1 MPNPFVI
8 SILILI
14 TTLATTPTIA
24 NTNLNTP
31 NKTTTAPN
39 STTTKALAPNLN
51 TTNQLNTQA
60 KAIDIQAGYNG
71 SLNESYNKTSSF
83 SLAGLVGIGS
93 LYTSTE
99 DLEGRIKKTAVNS
112 TLSGNNIT
120 LNANNNINAAGV
132 DIQADNSISGTAKDI
147 NIQNVNN
154 TDTHYSKHKKVKV
167 SLADVLGTIAKNPLL
182 LKKESD
188 GKVSLTLATA
198 TIDKAAERS
207 TKTTV
212 QLSNID
218 AGAGGIS
225 LTANDK
231 HSNDKHSND
240 KHADNNLT
248 NQSDNNPANQPSNNP
263 TNQASNNPANQ
274 SDSNP
279 TNQPDNNPPNPP
291 QGNINLTGVN
301 LTATDGDINLT
312 ANNNTNIKAALETTN
327 TKSSESHSKAEIKFV
342 VKNEYAQIIPAIK
355 AVKTAKQNLSK
366 AKDAYSA
373 YQQDLAQQQAQ
384 LQDLQAK
391 LEADIGFIEQI
402 DIDEMS
408 ELVGDLQADKKYYQ
422 TNIALAAS
430 SLAAKTT
437 ALAAQLATAAASSG
451 TYGFNAGIEFDIDA
465 LERQLQ
471 AQQTQSIAS
480 NLIANNININTN
492 KTTTIVGSNL
502 QANANNADN
511 AVNSDNANNANNAVN
526 TNNANN
532 A

>member
-1 MPNPFVI
+1 MEAQQKL
-8 SILILI
+8 SLD
-14 TTLATTPTIA
+14 
-24 NTNLNTP
+24 
-31 NKTTTAPN
+31 
-39 STTTKALAPNLN
+39 S
-51 TTNQLNTQA
+51 A
-60 KAIDIQAGYNG
+60 KDINIQAGYDG
-71 SLNESYNKTSSF
+71 SLNESYSKTSSF

-132 DIQADNSISGTAKDI
+132 DIQADNSLSGNAKDI

-154 TDTHYSKHKKVKV
+154 TDTHYSKHKKVEV

-188 GKVSLTLATA
+188 GKVSFTLATA

-231 HSNDKHSND
+231 HSNDKH
-240 KHADNNLT
+240 ADNNLT

-263 TNQASNNPANQ
+263 TNQASNNP
-274 SDSNP
+274 
-279 TNQPDNNPPNPP
+279 TNQV

-342 VKNEYAQIIPAIK
+342 IKNEYAQIIPAIK

-373 YQQDLAQQQAQ
+373 YQQDLAQQQTQ

-391 LEADIGFIEQI
+391 LEDDIGFIEQI

-471 AQQTQSIAS
+471 AQQTKSIAS
-480 NLIANNININTN
+480 NLVANNINLNAN
-492 KTTTIVGSNL
+492 KTT
-502 QANANNADN
+502 
-511 AVNSDNANNANNAVN
+511 
-526 TNNANN
+526 
-532 A
+532 